1 MTFSYELTKTEW
13 QAVGQ
18 YALDSFKYHNHRA
31 NRTNIE
37 RTEELVKSQIAMGK
51 TAEIA
56 FEHLS
61 QALGIGVKAQMIAS
75 AEGDSGDFIINGR
88 GIEIKTTKSTYNF
101 FMLEPI
107 DLCYHLQKKHS
118 FPSVFIL
125 GLNEWNDQKQRP
137 TRKVTLAGYIFNYEL
152 FEKGRLLRAGEKI
165 PHTNTILNQ
174 DNFVVPIGE
183 LRTDWNKMFNFL
195 LEP

>member
-1 MTFSYELTKTEW
+1 MSFSYELTKEEW
-13 QAVGQ
+13 RKVGQ
-18 YALDSFKYHNHRA
+18 YAVDSFKYHNHRA

-37 RTEELVKSQIAMGK
+37 RPEELVKSQIAMGK

-61 QALGIGVKAQMIAS
+61 LALGIGVKAQMIAS
-75 AEGDSGDFIINGR
+75 AEGDNGDFIINGKA
-88 GIEIKTTKSTYNF
+88 IEIKTTKSTYNF

-107 DLCYHLQKKHS
+107 DLCYHLQKNHL

-125 GLNEWNDQKQRP
+125 GLNEWNDEKNRP

-165 PHTNTILNQ
+165 PNTNTILNQ
-174 DNFVVPIGE
+174 DNFVIHISE
-183 LRTDWNKMFNFL
+183 LKTNWNKMFDYL